1 MALTIAAAATW
12 QPSYYNAYGT
22 AEADANG
29 ALTQWAD
36 NYFVAHNW
44 SANGKRIASR
54 PAHVIINGTT
64 YHYVSEMV
72 VSRDTYFD
80 DVEAFC
86 YANNGI
92 AFQTCYG
99 ANYLITHYEPGY

>member
-1 MALTIAAAATW
+1 MATVIL
-12 QPSYYNAYGT
+12 QRLRQGSGRP
-22 AEADANG
+22 
-29 ALTQWAD
+29 QWAD
-36 NYFVAHNW
+36 NYFIAHDW

-72 VSRDTYFD
+72 VSRDTYFND
-80 DVEAFC
+80 TEAFC